1 VAEVPVE
8 ERRDLGHR
16 LLRLGHVGVRVELG
30 VGLPLVDV
38 KLGLDPG
45 AAELAVSTSIAF

>member
-1 VAEVPVE
+1 MAEVPVE